1 MLERQRIGHRGRL
14 MGVPP
19 KDLHARAELTRR
31 VPRPEEVVGR
41 RTGRA
46 GPAGQ
51 ELNEHR
57 DPGTRR
63 GPAP

>member
-41 RTGRA
+41 RPGRA
-46 GPAGQ
+46 GAASQ
-51 ELNEHR
+51 KLNVHR
-57 DPGTRR
+57 GRGARR
-63 GPAP
+63 RPAP

>member
-19 KDLHARAELTRR
+19 KDLHTRAELTRR

-41 RTGRA
+41 RPGRTGSA
-46 GPAGQ
+46 S
-51 ELNEHR
+51 
-57 DPGTRR
+57 
-63 GPAP
+63 